1 MEGIFQSFNLIVDVL
16 TIVLNFFNRYLNS
29 YGLSIIFLT
38 IVIRIVLLPLSVK
51 QIRSMQEMQKIQP
64 KLKKLQEKYK
74 NDKEK
79 QQKEMMKFY
88 SENKINPFG
97 GCLPLLLQLPIFWA
111 LFRML
116 LDSDQLNERFL
127 WIPNL
132 SKHDPLYI
140 LIALMVFS
148 MYYSQ
153 KMVTKDPSQMKMMLP
168 MSAFMVFIAIRLP
181 AGVMI
186 YWVTTNVWQ
195 IAQQYITLKLSPEK
209 GGG

>member
-140 LIALMVFS
+140 LIALMVFT

-195 IAQQYITLKLSPEK
+195 IAQQYITLRLSPEK